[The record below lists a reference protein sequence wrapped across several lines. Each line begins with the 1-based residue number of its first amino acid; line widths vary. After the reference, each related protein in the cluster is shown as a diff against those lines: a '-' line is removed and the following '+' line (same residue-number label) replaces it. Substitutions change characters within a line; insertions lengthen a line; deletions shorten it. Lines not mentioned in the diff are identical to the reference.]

1 MIDTLRTVPRKALTA
16 GLAALLLAV
25 PPAAQA
31 EATLRHVR
39 AAPSETAGGAWWGD
53 AERGW
58 FWYED
63 PLLEPQDKP
72 EPRHASPVARRAPA
86 KAPEIVELE
95 RLQKRLE
102 DARKI
107 AVMNPTEANVLRYL
121 KLEGS
126 VVRQASYFGDV
137 AQRLGWAHPE
147 LNLSLEG
154 RPVNARA
161 IEVFERSQ
169 RSERAQ
175 SIAEL
180 ARDHV
185 VFFFFRGDCPYC
197 HAYAPTLRAF
207 EDQTGLKVVAV
218 SLDGG
223 TLPQFPRPRADNGI
237 SKTLQVTQVPA
248 TFIAQPFT
256 GVITPVGF
264 GVLSEGELMERVA
277 VVTSPKSRA
286 MVPETTKRISLQ

>member
-1 MIDTLRTVPRKALTA
+1 V
-16 GLAALLLAV
+16 
-25 PPAAQA
+25 
-31 EATLRHVR
+31 
-39 AAPSETAGGAWWGD
+39 
-53 AERGW
+53 GW
-58 FWYED
+58 EH
-63 PLLEPQDKP
+63 
-72 EPRHASPVARRAPA
+72 R
-86 KAPEIVELE
+86 EL
-95 RLQKRLE
+95 K
-102 DARKI
+102 
-107 AVMNPTEANVLRYL
+107 
-121 KLEGS
+121 
-126 VVRQASYFGDV
+126 
-137 AQRLGWAHPE
+137 
-147 LNLSLEG
+147 LSLEG
-154 RPVNARA
+154 RPVNAKA
-161 IEVFERSQ
+161 IEVVVRNQ

-264 GVLSEGELMERVA
+264 GVLSEGELMERIA
-277 VVTSPKSRA
+277 VVTSPNSRA

>member
-1 MIDTLRTVPRKALTA
+1 MRKRSRCA
-16 GLAALLLAV
+16 GLGLRGGPGGGWRRASAAAEPDRAALSKRH
-25 PPAAQA
+25 PA
-31 EATLRHVR
+31 
-39 AAPSETAGGAWWGD
+39 PGGAMPSAAGSGT
-53 AERGW
+53 RNRSSSR
-58 FWYED
+58 
-63 PLLEPQDKP
+63 KP
-72 EPRHASPVARRAPA
+72 ARAPCGQREPA

-121 KLEGS
+121 QLEAK

-154 RPVNARA
+154 RPVNAKA
-161 IEVFERSQ
+161 IEVFERS
-169 RSERAQ
+169 RSERAAQ

-223 TLPQFPRPRADNGI
+223 GAAVPEAACRQRHLEDAPRHPGAGDLHRPALHRCHHARRLWRALRRRADGAHRGGHLPQ
-237 SKTLQVTQVPA
+237 
-248 TFIAQPFT
+248 
-256 GVITPVGF
+256 
-264 GVLSEGELMERVA
+264 
-277 VVTSPKSRA
+277 SRA
-286 MVPETTKRISLQ
+286 MVPEPTQRISLQ